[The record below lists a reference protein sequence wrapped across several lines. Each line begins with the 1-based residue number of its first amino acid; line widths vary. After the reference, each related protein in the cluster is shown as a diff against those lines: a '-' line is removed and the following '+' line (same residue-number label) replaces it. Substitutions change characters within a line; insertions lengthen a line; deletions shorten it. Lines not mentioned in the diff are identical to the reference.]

1 LYTERINPMN
11 KRIKPKRAISH
22 MCRPAS
28 TLFQIHDPVNV
39 VIDVDEI
46 QKKDFT
52 SMSDLLTGVVH

>member
-1 LYTERINPMN
+1 MN
-11 KRIKPKRAISH
+11 KRIKPEPAISH